1 MSSDSM
7 NKETTHSLDRGHFR
21 TRRSKRSTLLAGPQ
35 TSLGE
40 SVNTKHVLFVE
51 KTTSRDECVNKR
63 SESFLLGHGLPR
75 TSPST
80 RCKSVAGART
90 SLDESS
96 QHHKL
101 CCWAT
106 DATDIPPPVAMLADD
121 DAGADAAD
129 TVVTAFV
136 TTVAPDMNGSVAA
149 IAKDC
154 APPMPL
160 RDERMSSDVK
170 LFGTQPKG
178 PVKPLD
184 NACDRIIVLRDERM

>member
-1 MSSDSM
+1 MDADGVECLRSLFPLKLLDFFDM
-7 NKETTHSLDRGHFR
+7 LTT
-21 TRRSKRSTLLAGPQ
+21 
-35 TSLGE
+35 LG
-40 SVNTKHVLFVE
+40 
-51 KTTSRDECVNKR
+51 
-63 SESFLLGHGLPR
+63 G
-75 TSPST
+75 
-80 RCKSVAGART
+80 
-90 SLDESS
+90 
-96 QHHKL
+96 
-101 CCWAT
+101 AT
-106 DATDIPPPVAMLADD
+106 DATDIPPPVAILADD

-136 TTVAPDMNGSVAA
+136 TTVAPDMNGSAAA

-184 NACDRIIVLRDERM
+184 NACDRIIVLRDERMWGGIF